1 MAPPSRACYW
11 ASILEALADPQT
23 LLTLVA
29 ALLVAG
35 AATGFLAGLFGVGG
49 GAISV
54 PVFYEIFGI
63 LGYKPEVAMP
73 LAVGTSL
80 AVIVPTS
87 IMSARAHYAK
97 GTVDLAL
104 LRLWALP
111 ILAGVMIGA
120 VIARYA
126 DPVVFQVVFIGVATV
141 NAAKLITGGKGW
153 RVRETPSSKG
163 IMRLY
168 GAGIGLASS
177 LMGIGGGALTNLVM
191 TLHGEPIHRA
201 VSTAAGVGVL
211 IAIPGTLG
219 YMAAGYGRPDL
230 PPDAIGFVSLAAFAL
245 TIPTSLLTAR
255 LGVALAHALPRQ
267 TLETSFGI
275 FLLLVCARFV
285 WDILS

>member
-1 MAPPSRACYW
+1 
-11 ASILEALADPQT
+11 LEALADPQT
-23 LLTLVA
+23 LLTLIA

-63 LGYKPEVAMP
+63 LGYEPEVAMP

-111 ILAGVMIGA
+111 ILAGVMLGA

-126 DPVVFQVVFIGVATV
+126 DPVVFQAVFIVVATV
-141 NAAKLITGGKGW
+141 NAAKLLTGGKGW
-153 RVRETPSSKG
+153 RVREELPSKG

-168 GAGIGLASS
+168 GAAIGLSSS
-177 LMGIGGGALTNLVM
+177 LMGIGGGALSNLVM
-191 TLHGEPIHRA
+191 TLHGAPIHRA

-230 PPDAIGFVSLAAFAL
+230 PPDAIGFVSLAAFSL

-255 LGVALAHALPRQ
+255 LGVALAHALPRRA
-267 TLETSFGI
+267 LETSFGI
-275 FLLLVCARFV
+275 FLLLVCVRFV